1 MTAIEKDLGVEVV
14 RAYEFRQVGQVF
26 FPPAMLRE
34 RLVKLG
40 FVRPVVAARP
50 GKAKADTRAM
60 SAPADRMMRL
70 PLNK

>member
-40 FVRPVVAARP
+40 FVKPVVPAK
-50 GKAKADTRAM
+50 GKPKPEARAM
-60 SAPADRMMRL
+60 TAPMDRFLRSST
-70 PLNK
+70 NK

>member
-1 MTAIEKDLGVEVV
+1 MTTTTQDLGVEVV

-40 FVRPVVAARP
+40 FVKPVVLPEPAK
-50 GKAKADTRAM
+50 GKARGM
-60 SAPADRMMRL
+60 SSPMDRMLRSS
-70 PLNK
+70 PVNK